1 MYLII
6 VTKCIYV
13 VCAVEWSI
21 NEKWK
26 FLITF
31 EVRWQTI
38 SKLEHSI
45 SKTFIS
51 KARLKLA
58 KSEANTK
65 QHLEAELLLFENL
78 WHSYLHYHLEI
89 IGYFPNDKLK
99 DKCICILETLRLIR
113 LIMMKMKMKSRSHS
127 YYGIETDTNVVNIK
141 RVSLS
146 RSWYVLSNN

>member
-58 KSEANTK
+58 KVKQILSNTLRLNFCYLK
-65 QHLEAELLLFENL
+65 IFDILH
-78 WHSYLHYHLEI
+78 LHYHLEI

-127 YYGIETDTNVVNIK
+127 YGIETDTNVVNIK